1 MLGEIGIPRK
11 DIEQLV
17 ILERC
22 CLVPIIRNSVLA
34 RFTKRRFELS
44 QEWILSRVDDRIER
58 LVVESEEKKETSAYR

>member
-11 DIEQLV
+11 DIEQLL

-22 CLVPIIRNSVLA
+22 CLVPIRKNSVLA
-34 RFTKRRFELS
+34 GFTERRFELS

-58 LVVESEEKKETSAYR
+58 LLVESEEEKDM